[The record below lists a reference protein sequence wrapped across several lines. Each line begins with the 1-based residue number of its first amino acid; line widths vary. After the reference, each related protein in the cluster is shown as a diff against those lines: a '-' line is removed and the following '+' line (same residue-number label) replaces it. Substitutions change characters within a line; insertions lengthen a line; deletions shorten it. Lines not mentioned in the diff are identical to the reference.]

1 MSAPHLEPVTAAFAR
16 ALDGPPLSALSLERA
31 RRGLP
36 DMQAAAAVEPPAA
49 TVEDR
54 IVPGGPTGEIAVRIV
69 RPPELI
75 GDAPAVVYGHGGGWV
90 FGDRHTH
97 ARLIRELAIASDAAV
112 VFVDYAR
119 APEHRHPVQVLQGA
133 AALAWIAESGRSAGL
148 DPERVA
154 VAGDSSGANLAT
166 VWARLERQRSGRS
179 LAAQV
184 LFFPTVAA
192 EFDTPSYREF
202 ATGPYLDEPAMRW
215 FWDHYLPDRERRAD
229 PLASPLHATLDDLQG
244 LPPTL
249 VITAEA
255 DVLRDEGEAYARRLE
270 DAGVE
275 VTAARY
281 LGTIHAFVVL
291 DALAR
296 TPAARAAVAQA
307 GAFLRERLWT

>member
-1 MSAPHLEPVTAAFAR
+1 MSALHLEPVTAAFAR
-16 ALDGPPLSALSLERA
+16 GLDRAPLSELSLEDA

-36 DMQAAAAVEPPAA
+36 ELQAAAAGELPDAI
-49 TVEDR
+49 VEDR
-54 IVPGGPTGEIAVRIV
+54 TIRGGPTGEVAIRIV
-69 RPPELI
+69 RPPDLF
-75 GDAPAVVYGHGGGWV
+75 GDAAVVVYGHGGGWV

-97 ARLIRELAIASDAAV
+97 DRLTRELAIAARAAV

-119 APEHRHPVQVLQGA
+119 APEQHHPVQVQQGA
-133 AALAWIAESGRSAGL
+133 AVLEWIVEGRPSRL
-148 DPERVA
+148 DPQRVA

-166 VWARLERQRSGRS
+166 VWARLEQQRSGRP

-184 LFFPTVAA
+184 LFFPTVDAR
-192 EFDTPSYREF
+192 FDTPSYAEF
-202 ATGPYLDEPAMRW
+202 ADGPYLDQPAMRW
-215 FWDHYLPDRERRAD
+215 FWDRYLPDAARRAD
-229 PLASPLHATLDDLQG
+229 PTASPLRAPLDALRG
-244 LPPTL
+244 LPPAL

-275 VTAARY
+275 VTATRY

-296 TPAARAAVAQA
+296 TPAARAAIAQA
-307 GAFLRERLWT
+307 GAFLRERLSS